1 MWWKRPIVNK
11 LNLELSGVITT
22 SYQMVSNILDAR
34 QKEIIFTQFKRKS
47 ISGEELRNTREI
59 MK

>member
-1 MWWKRPIVNK
+1 MPIIDE
-11 LNLELSGVITT
+11 LELGLRRTVTT
-22 SYQMVSNILDAR
+22 SCQIVTDIFDTR
-34 QKEIIFTQFKRKS
+34 EKEITFTQFKRKS

>member
-11 LNLELSGVITT
+11 LNLGLSRVITT

-34 QKEIIFTQFKRKS
+34 QKEIIFTQFKRKF
-47 ISGEELRNTREI
+47 IYGEELRNTREI